1 MLADLRAHL
10 PPARDPGR
18 GVRGSLRWLEAEM
31 GTRGA
36 NSASVRN
43 IVYRDVGTP
52 ADKAALR
59 AILADLA
66 REAGRPLA
74 EEAAPASLPP
84 APLPDELELLGRSK
98 KRAYKQFLAGVR
110 AGRAPRLI
118 VTGRAG
124 AGKTVLLDHLER
136 ALSAL
141 GRGEVRRLNLT
152 GDASGVL
159 ALPPAGTSFAE
170 RAQAQGDAAR
180 RAFPPPPGTLFARVT
195 ADLNFAGEPPRSPE
209 GPPAPPAAWAA
220 EHLLRRAPAGV
231 AVLLAL
237 EDAAGLPEG
246 LAEVIELRPPTP
258 AEARAYLMARLGVTR
273 ERADAL
279 VRETGRHL
287 DRLTLLAGSGPDG
300 AAPERLLADPDVRR
314 LAAALAALPGGGDGA
329 VPEAA
334 LAAALGTPVAA
345 LPPHTRALLQGS
357 GAAWAP
363 VPALR
368 AALPQV
374 PARERDAA
382 LRRLLA
388 APPTPD
394 LAPARLAAFAALGE
408 WAALA
413 THVAAY
419 PDDGRYLPPLWPQVR
434 AGARGDTREA
444 LARAVAAH
452 HAGRGEYDDPRARDA
467 LFTLLESPNPAARG
481 WARVKLAESSV
492 DAGNFEAATAQLAHP
507 ELVAALAGP
516 PDGWT
521 AAAQADALLVQAA
534 LARWRGDLGAATRA
548 ATDPRTAHGGGR
560 AHLWRGLIA
569 KDAGRWPEA
578 LRHLHLV
585 PAGSPLLAA
594 RALYQEGDLR
604 LRLGQPHAALS
615 ALTDAAGRL
624 EAAGGGAEE
633 RARALARAATALRRL
648 GRPAEGRAFLHRA
661 LALLPAGQD
670 WGGWGDGVLRAR
682 LLSEGV
688 PILLALGQPD
698 AALADATRALGLL
711 ARPGP
716 RRSEAEYRTRRTHY
730 RIALAYLTRGLGLPY
745 LQPFAGARRDH
756 PDLAHARALL
766 DAHLARPPAA
776 SDREQVL
783 AFDLHLSRAL
793 ADPDPRVA
801 LEYTTRALAMTDH
814 PYAEAQARAL
824 YAEALLRAGQDG
836 AALAEINRAHALIR
850 RVQAGLP
857 GTHDADPGL
866 SAQLLA
872 LEARATILEG
882 ERALRWLRDALTDPP
897 LAPFRPGIWREAGRA
912 LEQRH
917 PRPQAVLRAL
927 HPGWEPGTLRV
938 RDALGLL
945 EGEAGESGG
954 G

>member
-334 LAAALGTPVAA
+334 LAAALGTPV
-345 LPPHTRALLQGS
+345 
-357 GAAWAP
+357 
-363 VPALR
+363 
-368 AALPQV
+368 
-374 PARERDAA
+374 
-382 LRRLLA
+382 
-388 APPTPD
+388 
-394 LAPARLAAFAALGE
+394 
-408 WAALA
+408 
-413 THVAAY
+413 
-419 PDDGRYLPPLWPQVR
+419 
-434 AGARGDTREA
+434 
-444 LARAVAAH
+444 
-452 HAGRGEYDDPRARDA
+452 
-467 LFTLLESPNPAARG
+467 
-481 WARVKLAESSV
+481 
-492 DAGNFEAATAQLAHP
+492 
-507 ELVAALAGP
+507 
-516 PDGWT
+516 
-521 AAAQADALLVQAA
+521 
-534 LARWRGDLGAATRA
+534 
-548 ATDPRTAHGGGR
+548 
-560 AHLWRGLIA
+560 
-569 KDAGRWPEA
+569 
-578 LRHLHLV
+578 
-585 PAGSPLLAA
+585 
-594 RALYQEGDLR
+594 
-604 LRLGQPHAALS
+604 
-615 ALTDAAGRL
+615 
-624 EAAGGGAEE
+624 
-633 RARALARAATALRRL
+633 
-648 GRPAEGRAFLHRA
+648 
-661 LALLPAGQD
+661 
-670 WGGWGDGVLRAR
+670 
-682 LLSEGV
+682 
-688 PILLALGQPD
+688 
-698 AALADATRALGLL
+698 
-711 ARPGP
+711 
-716 RRSEAEYRTRRTHY
+716 
-730 RIALAYLTRGLGLPY
+730 
-745 LQPFAGARRDH
+745 
-756 PDLAHARALL
+756 
-766 DAHLARPPAA
+766 
-776 SDREQVL
+776 
-783 AFDLHLSRAL
+783 
-793 ADPDPRVA
+793 
-801 LEYTTRALAMTDH
+801 
-814 PYAEAQARAL
+814 
-824 YAEALLRAGQDG
+824 
-836 AALAEINRAHALIR
+836 
-850 RVQAGLP
+850 
-857 GTHDADPGL
+857 
-866 SAQLLA
+866 
-872 LEARATILEG
+872 
-882 ERALRWLRDALTDPP
+882 
-897 LAPFRPGIWREAGRA
+897 
-912 LEQRH
+912 
-917 PRPQAVLRAL
+917 
-927 HPGWEPGTLRV
+927 
-938 RDALGLL
+938 
-945 EGEAGESGG
+945 
-954 G
+954 